1 MVGDCYPG
9 QLDAALSV
17 QVDEEPL
24 WWVATHQGGHE
35 TGITWLGIV
44 VNHLLTILRIEVDN
58 GKLTN
63 MNNVLTDTRPIR
75 LKGRSFLAL
84 VLTPELPFDGWL
96 ARLDDLAARSAGFF
110 LRRPIVLD
118 VEGLDIDRLQ
128 LKELID
134 ELGTR
139 GVRIMGVEG
148 ARSSL
153 LGNDIPPALSGG
165 REASD
170 FEAPAGPAT
179 VGSPKADNA
188 NSEAAL
194 PEPQPI
200 RAMPSIIIN
209 QPVRSGQSVVFPEGD
224 VTVIGSV
231 ASGAEIVAGGSI
243 HVYGTLRGRALAG
256 SVGNS
261 SARIFCSKLEAELL
275 AIDGLYKTAEDLEP
289 KLRGQA
295 VQLWLEGD
303 AIMADTLN

>member
-1 MVGDCYPG
+1 
-9 QLDAALSV
+9 
-17 QVDEEPL
+17 
-24 WWVATHQGGHE
+24 
-35 TGITWLGIV
+35 
-44 VNHLLTILRIEVDN
+44 
-58 GKLTN
+58 

-118 VEGLDIDRLQ
+118 VGGLDIDRSQ
-128 LKELID
+128 LKELIG
-134 ELGTR
+134 ELGNR
-139 GVRIMGVEG
+139 SVRVMGVDG

-153 LGNDIPPALSGG
+153 LGADIPPALTGG

-170 FEAPAGPAT
+170 FEAPTAETTGDAGHGKT
-179 VGSPKADNA
+179 
-188 NSEAAL
+188 EASVHH
-194 PEPQPI
+194 PEPLPV
-200 RAMPSIIIN
+200 RAMPSIIIS

-224 VTVIGSV
+224 VTIIGSV

-275 AIDGLYKTAEDLEP
+275 AIDGLYKTADDLEP
-289 KLRGQA
+289 QLRGQA

-303 AIMADTLN
+303 AIVAKTLN